1 MIIAV
6 IIILLGTDF
15 NTAGNSALSVPY
27 HTGDPFDMNLSTSG
41 PFGHERGMEN
51 PSVAGSH
58 QEHDAFEIDPSL
70 QEPLFTSPS
79 ALGRRWHSLR
89 RRCYR
94 QQKNQNFSFKV
105 VSYNVLADGL
115 LHSNSNLYTGT
126 EKWLQQWEYRR
137 RNLLQEMLY
146 YNADVSTV
154 IIS

>member
-1 MIIAV
+1 M
-6 IIILLGTDF
+6 
-15 NTAGNSALSVPY
+15 S
-27 HTGDPFDMNLSTSG
+27 LSTSG
-41 PFGHERGMEN
+41 PLGHERGMEN
-51 PSVAGSH
+51 PSVTGCH
-58 QEHDAFEIDPSL
+58 KEHDVFEIDPSL
-70 QEPLFTSPS
+70 QEPLFSSPS

-94 QQKNQNFSFKV
+94 QQRSQNFSFNV
-105 VSYNVLADGL
+105 VSYNLLADGL

-154 IIS
+154 IISYKLGTTGFVINDSDP